1 MNAIAAGRSS
11 RRCRPRTTRNGRILA
26 GISQS
31 LLRASRQFAWA
42 FMPTQSIGRSPARTI
57 PPEHAPMRGAQAPQ
71 KEGCTLSGEKF
82 AIAADAPTASRIHG
96 SNGEP
101 DRRGKRSPLGMPP
114 MEGEHGRPPIGGVHP
129 FGGDEA
135 HITSGTRQLRPE
147 IQRRTSSARHAVIPA
162 ESRIGAGNSP
172 ALTRRQRVD
181 LENGT
186 NRRSNRWRTKPV

>member
-1 MNAIAAGRSS
+1 MPSLRADHQDDAGRAPRETAASFRGYRS
-11 RRCRPRTTRNGRILA
+11 RCFVPRGNSLGLSCRPNLLGGPQLEQSPLSMHPCEVRKPPEGGMHPFGGEVRHCRGRAHSVADSQFQWRA
-26 GISQS
+26 GS
-31 LLRASRQFAWA
+31 ARQTLPPWHA
-42 FMPTQSIGRSPARTI
+42 PDGGRART
-57 PPEHAPMRGAQAPQ
+57 P
-71 KEGCTLSGEKF
+71 
-82 AIAADAPTASRIHG
+82 
-96 SNGEP
+96 P
-101 DRRGKRSPLGMPP
+101 DR
-114 MEGEHGRPPIGGVHP
+114 GVHP

-147 IQRRTSSARHAVIPA
+147 IQRRTSSARHAVIPT

>member
-1 MNAIAAGRSS
+1 MPSLRADHPDDAGRAPRKTAASFRGYRS
-11 RRCRPRTTRNGRILA
+11 RCAVVRGNSLGLSCRPNLLGGPQLEQSPLSMHPCEVRKPPGR
-26 GISQS
+26 
-31 LLRASRQFAWA
+31 R
-42 FMPTQSIGRSPARTI
+42 
-57 PPEHAPMRGAQAPQ
+57 
-71 KEGCTLSGEKF
+71 
-82 AIAADAPTASRIHG
+82 DAPFRGEVRRYASTTSRIHG

-114 MEGEHGRPPIGGVHP
+114 MEGEHGRPPIGVQP

-147 IQRRTSSARHAVIPA
+147 IQRRTSSARHAVIPT

>member
-11 RRCRPRTTRNGRILA
+11 GRCRPRTTRNGCILS

-31 LLRASRQFAWA
+31 LLRASRKFAWA

-57 PPEHAPMRGAQAPQ
+57 PPEHAPMRGAQAPRRR
-71 KEGCTLSGEKF
+71 
-82 AIAADAPTASRIHG
+82 DAPFRGRSSPLPRTRPQRRGFTVPMESRIG
-96 SNGEP
+96 AANAP
-101 DRRGKRSPLGMPP
+101 PLACPRWR
-114 MEGEHGRPPIGGVHP
+114 ESTDAPPIGGVPP

-147 IQRRTSSARHAVIPA
+147 IQRRTSSARHAVIPT

>member
-11 RRCRPRTTRNGRILA
+11 GRCRPRTTKNGRILS

-31 LLRASRQFAWA
+31 LLRVSRKFAWA
-42 FMPTQSIGRSPARTI
+42 FMPTQSIGRPPARTI
-57 PPEHAPMRGAQAPQ
+57 PPEHAPMRGTQAPRRR
-71 KEGCTLSGEKF
+71 
-82 AIAADAPTASRIHG
+82 DAPFRGRSSPLPRTR
-96 SNGEP
+96 P
-101 DRRGKRSPLGMPP
+101 QRRGFTVP
-114 MEGEHGRPPIGGVHP
+114 METGSARQTLPPWHAPDGGRARTPPIGVHP

-147 IQRRTSSARHAVIPA
+147 IQRRTSSARHAVIPT